1 MAACGSSEPFK
12 LRLNE
17 IKKGDFCNSK
27 EDNAVTCIE
36 FDESGDY
43 LAAGDKAGRVYVFN
57 GTGEESFYGMFC
69 AFTSHESEF
78 DYLKSLEIE
87 EKINAIMWLPICN
100 NSLQLLTTNDK
111 VIKLW
116 RMSEQSPSTYNFNFR
131 QEQGD
136 NQSGDDECLISG
148 SSSNGDPSPTSE
160 NKSGINSSLKSV
172 ASLNSLRIPRYKKR
186 KNLTIEVR
194 SRKIYPNAH
203 TYHINSLSLS
213 SDQETFLSADDLRV
227 NLWHVNHTE
236 QSLQFVDI
244 KPENME
250 DLNEVI
256 TCARFHPELCNMLGY
271 STSRGVVRLCDTRVK
286 AICDEPT
293 LCLNDPSLAGYRGF
307 FCDIISSLSDFH
319 FDHSRN
325 YVLARDYLNLKV
337 WDVRKGDR
345 PCEVYS
351 VHDPLR
357 TQLVNLYESDAIFD
371 KFLCSW
377 SHDDRYLF
385 TGSYGNVMRVFDRQQ
400 GSDWT
405 YDLGDPEAR
414 PPEPIVSPDN
424 VNVPFLSLTPGR
436 PLLRPYRLQP
446 KRFISSDSNVAKR
459 FHLKSLC
466 LANASSLDAL
476 NNSTSPSSTSEVE
489 NKPSTDSPVAV
500 GSKRRKQTLLPIR
513 RTPEEIER
521 QAQDD
526 EEEDGDPNSD
536 GDDEDDFE
544 FVEDDGKQ
552 HIDDMVNGIEHYRH
566 SHRRKVNGM
575 SVRSLLPGL
584 QEVDF
589 KKRFLQVACHPRRG
603 LLVGVSGKEM
613 FFMSEGGEA
622 LASDCDVEESEKL
635 EGEEIALDSVNQ
647 DTSLSSQPCP
657 KRPCLR
663 EEEEENI
670 AFVEPPPSP
679 SQQFLLIENVT
690 PEEPSKMDLE

>member
-1 MAACGSSEPFK
+1 M
-12 LRLNE
+12 L
-17 IKKGDFCNSK
+17 
-27 EDNAVTCIE
+27 DNAITCVE

-57 GTGEESFYGMFC
+57 GSGEEPFYGMFC

-87 EKINAIMWLPICN
+87 EKINSIMWLPICN

-116 RMSEQSPSTYNFNFR
+116 RMSEQSPTAYNFNFR
-131 QEQGD
+131 KTQRD
-136 NQSGDDECLISG
+136 DQSCDDECPLSG

-160 NKSGINSSLKSV
+160 NNDVYSSLKSA
-172 ASLNSLRIPRYKKR
+172 ASLNSLRIPRYQKR

-213 SDQETFLSADDLRV
+213 SDQETFLSADDLRI
-227 NLWHVNHTE
+227 NLWHINHNE

-256 TCARFHPELCNMLGY
+256 TCTRFHPELCNILGY

-286 AICDEPT
+286 AVCDEPA
-293 LCLNDPSLAGYRGF
+293 LCLNDPSLSGYRGF

-325 YVLARDYLNLKV
+325 CVLARDYLNLKV
-337 WDVRKGDR
+337 WDMRKGDR

-351 VHDPLR
+351 VHDPLK

-385 TGSYGNVMRVFDRQQ
+385 TGSYGNVMRIVDRQQ

-405 YDLGDPEAR
+405 YDLGDPEAL
-414 PPEPIVSPDN
+414 PLESIIQPDG
-424 VNVPFLSLTPGR
+424 VNVSFPTLTPGR
-436 PLLRPYRLQP
+436 PLRSHRLQP
-446 KRFISSDSNVAKR
+446 KCFIPLDSEVAKR

-466 LANASSLDAL
+466 LANASSLEAL
-476 NNSTSPSSTSEVE
+476 NNSTSSVSHATKTE
-489 NKPSTDSPVAV
+489 NQPSTDSPVAV

-513 RTPEEIER
+513 RTTNDVEQ

-526 EEEDGDPNSD
+526 EDGDGDPNSD
-536 GDDEDDFE
+536 DDEEDDFE
-544 FVEDDGKQ
+544 FVDEEDDNQ
-552 HIDDMVNGIEHYRH
+552 FLDNIANGIQHYRH
-566 SHRRKVNGM
+566 SHCRKVNGM
-575 SVRSLLPGL
+575 SERSLLPGL

-589 KKRFLQVACHPRRG
+589 KKRFLQVAWHPRRG
-603 LLVGVSGKEM
+603 ILVGVSGKEM
-613 FFMSEGGEA
+613 FFISEGSES
-622 LASDCDVEESEKL
+622 LPSDCDAEEREKL
-635 EGEEIALDSVNQ
+635 EEEEEAALDSTNQ

-663 EEEEENI
+663 EDEGEEEI
-670 AFVEPPPSP
+670 ALVELPPSP
-679 SQQFLLIENVT
+679 SQEFLLVENVT
-690 PEEPSKMDLE
+690 SEEPSTDGASKMDLE

>member
-1 MAACGSSEPFK
+1 MVISVIP
-12 LRLNE
+12 
-17 IKKGDFCNSK
+17 KKVSIFSGLITVL
-27 EDNAVTCIE
+27 DNAITCVE

-57 GTGEESFYGMFC
+57 GSGEEPFYGMFC

-116 RMSEQSPSTYNFNFR
+116 RMSEQSPTAYNFNFR
-131 QEQGD
+131 QTQRN
-136 NQSGDDECLISG
+136 NQSCDDECPLSG
-148 SSSNGDPSPTSE
+148 SSSHSDPSPTSE
-160 NKSGINSSLKSV
+160 NNDGVDSSLKSV
-172 ASLNSLRIPRYKKR
+172 ASLKSLRIPRYKKR

-194 SRKIYPNAH
+194 SRKIYHNAH

-213 SDQETFLSADDLRV
+213 SDQETFLSADDLRI
-227 NLWHVNHTE
+227 NLWHINHNE
-236 QSLQFVDI
+236 QSLQYVDI

-256 TCARFHPELCNMLGY
+256 TCTRFHPELCNILGY
-271 STSRGVVRLCDTRVK
+271 STSRGIVRLCDTRVK
-286 AICDEPT
+286 AVCDEPA
-293 LCLNDPSLAGYRGF
+293 LF
-307 FCDIISSLSDFH
+307 
-319 FDHSRN
+319 
-325 YVLARDYLNLKV
+325 
-337 WDVRKGDR
+337 WDMRKGDR

-351 VHDPLR
+351 VHDPLK

-385 TGSYGNVMRVFDRQQ
+385 TGSYGNVMRIVDRQQ

-405 YDLGDPEAR
+405 YDLGDPEVR
-414 PPEPIVSPDN
+414 PSEPIIPPDN

-436 PLLRPYRLQP
+436 PLLRSHRLHP
-446 KRFISSDSNVAKR
+446 KCFIPLDSDVAKR

-466 LANASSLDAL
+466 LANASSLETL
-476 NNSTSPSSTSEVE
+476 NNSTSSVSSAMKAE

-513 RTPEEIER
+513 RTSDEIEQ

-526 EEEDGDPNSD
+526 EEDDGDPNSD
-536 GDDEDDFE
+536 DDEEDDFE
-544 FVEDDGKQ
+544 FVEEEEDDKQ
-552 HIDDMVNGIEHYRH
+552 CMDNIANGIQHHRH

-575 SVRSLLPGL
+575 SARSLLPGL

-603 LLVGVSGKEM
+603 LFVGVSGKEM
-613 FFMSEGGEA
+613 FFISEDAES
-622 LASDCDVEESEKL
+622 LPSDCNVEESEKL
-635 EGEEIALDSVNQ
+635 EEEETALDSTNQ

-663 EEEEENI
+663 EDEGEEEI
-670 AFVEPPPSP
+670 ALVELPSSP
-679 SQQFLLIENVT
+679 SQEFLLIENVT
-690 PEEPSKMDLE
+690 SEEPSTDGASKMDLE